1 MDVRVRFPLS
11 ALVSSLNVHHKKPR
25 MKNLAISFLSASLF
39 LMVLVEGCSVLRQL
53 QEMKNFARCEFRLST
68 VENITL
74 AGINVQR
81 VKSTRDLT
89 LADAARFALAL
100 TQPQLPLNL
109 TLNVEVKNPNAE
121 TASLNRLE
129 WRLFIDDVELLN
141 SLVEEKVSVA
151 GNGGVSTL
159 PLRISV
165 DLKKALSGR
174 SGEAIGNFALN
185 LAGEGNTPTRFM
197 LRVKPTIDVLGVPV
211 EYPDAFDVKM
221 EFTSGMGKAVRD
233 GLMR

>member
-1 MDVRVRFPLS
+1 
-11 ALVSSLNVHHKKPR
+11 
-25 MKNLAISFLSASLF
+25 MKSRIGFFLCASML
-39 LMVLVEGCSVLRQL
+39 LMVVVEGCSVLRQL

-81 VKSTRDLT
+81 IKSVRDLT
-89 LADAARFALAL
+89 LTDAARFALAL

-109 TLNVEVKNPNAE
+109 TLNVQVRNPNAE

-141 SLVEEKVSVA
+141 SLVEEKVSIS
-151 GNGGVSTL
+151 GNGGVSML

-174 SGEAIGNFALN
+174 SSEAIGNFALN
-185 LAGEGNTPTRFM
+185 LAGEGNTPARFM
-197 LRVKPTIDVLGVPV
+197 LRIKPTIDILGVPV
-211 EYPDAFDVKM
+211 EYPDYFDVKM
-221 EFTSGMGKAVRD
+221 EFTAGMGKAVREN
-233 GLMR
+233 LTR

>member
-1 MDVRVRFPLS
+1 
-11 ALVSSLNVHHKKPR
+11 
-25 MKNLAISFLSASLF
+25 MKNRVGLF
-39 LMVLVEGCSVLRQL
+39 LCLLIFLLMVVEGCSVLRQL

-81 VKSTRDLT
+81 IQSTRDLT
-89 LADAARFALAL
+89 LMDGARFALAL
-100 TQPQLPLNL
+100 TQSQLPLNL

-121 TASLNRLE
+121 MASLNRLE
-129 WRLFIDDVELLN
+129 WRLFIDDVELLK
-141 SLVEEKVSVA
+141 SIVEEKVSIA
-151 GNGGVSTL
+151 GNGSVSTL
-159 PLRISV
+159 PLRVSV

-197 LRVKPTIDVLGVPV
+197 LRIKPTIDVLGVPI
-211 EYPDAFDVKM
+211 EYPDYFDVKM
-221 EFTSGMGKAVRD
+221 EFTAGMGKAVRD
-233 GLMR
+233 GLSR